1 MFPVS
6 HDISM
11 LFITMFLYDVVTFLL
26 FVPYETQVKD
36 RPFNLQGGGYGY
48 LFRSDILFRT
58 TQEL

>member
-1 MFPVS
+1 
-6 HDISM
+6 
-11 LFITMFLYDVVTFLL
+11 MFLYDVVTFLL